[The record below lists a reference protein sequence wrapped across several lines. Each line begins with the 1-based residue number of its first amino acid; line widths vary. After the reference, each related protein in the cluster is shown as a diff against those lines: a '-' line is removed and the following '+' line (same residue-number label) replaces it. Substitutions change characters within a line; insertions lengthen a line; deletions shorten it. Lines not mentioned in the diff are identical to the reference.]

1 MARLLPLLGLLVLP
15 ACGGTNPGGGNGV
28 LFVTARLV
36 SDGSTPGTRAR
47 VTVRDNAP
55 NGPHV
60 QNAEVALRSGRLG
73 GTVLTWDDNAN
84 QYRLD
89 GFAWDDAFRL
99 EVSRGNDFLD
109 GSIEAPGHTLIT
121 SPVADTTYRRGDGLP
136 LIVQWGDAVNR
147 RAARVQIR
155 FDKAGIDTTL
165 GQDGLEL
172 RVEPNE
178 LRADPRERVRVERT
192 NEVGLAGGRPGSQ
205 LSAATQHSIEFRVE

>member
-1 MARLLPLLGLLVLP
+1 
-15 ACGGTNPGGGNGV
+15 
-28 LFVTARLV
+28 
-36 SDGSTPGTRAR
+36 
-47 VTVRDNAP
+47 VTVRENNGNGNHISNAD
-55 NGPHV
+55 
-60 QNAEVALRSGRLG
+60 VALRSARLG
-73 GTVLTWDDNAN
+73 RRVLEWDADARL
-84 QYRLD
+84 YRLD

-109 GSIEAPGHTLIT
+109 GSIEAPGFTAIT
-121 SPVADTTYRRGDGLP
+121 SPVADTTYRRSDGVP
-136 LIVQWGDAVNR
+136 LVVQWTDQLNR

-172 RVEPNE
+172 RVQPNE

-192 NEVGLAGGRPGSQ
+192 NEVTLAGGRAGSQ